1 MYIINKIKVGVII
14 PIATVLV
21 PFIIPTAQAVPV
33 PCGFKEIVSDTGVK
47 VYKKDNELGKSE
59 YVTVVNLNS
68 GSISNLAGEF
78 INAPN
83 GEVSR
88 KSITD
93 FWDDAVKQN
102 TTTRKAKVVVNG
114 TFFSQNNTP
123 SPIAF
128 GLKVAG
134 TTISYG
140 YGIDEFPNLITT
152 FSFNSLKGTASIQ
165 PYNKLTF
172 DNFIPDVVGAL
183 APTANKSAD
192 KYLPRTFVGVR
203 DDDGNG
209 SNETVILYSSASA
222 RQVDA
227 SDVLTK
233 FGANSIAMLDGG
245 SSTGLIIDGETY
257 INYGRT
263 VPQAIAVYA
272 GR

>member
-1 MYIINKIKVGVII
+1 MYIINKIKLTVII
-14 PIATVLV
+14 PIAAVLA
-21 PFIIPTAQAVPV
+21 PFTIPTAQAVTV
-33 PCGFKEIVSDTGVK
+33 PCGFKEIVSDRGVK

-59 YVTVVNLNS
+59 YVTVVNLKS

-83 GEVSR
+83 GEVGR

-93 FWDDAVKQN
+93 FWNDAVKQN
-102 TTTRKAKVVVNG
+102 TTTRKAKIVVNG

-123 SPIAF
+123 TPIAF

-134 TTISYG
+134 TIISYG
-140 YGIDEFPNLITT
+140 YGINEFPNLITT
-152 FSFNSLKGTASIQ
+152 FSFNSLKKYASIQ
-165 PYNKLTF
+165 TYNKVTF
-172 DNFIPDVVGAL
+172 DSSTPDVVGAL
-183 APTANKSAD
+183 DPTANKSAE
-192 KYLPRTFVGVR
+192 KYLPRMFVGVR

-209 SNETVILYSSASA
+209 SNETVILYSSAYA

-227 SDVLTK
+227 SDVLRK

-245 SSTGLIIDGETY
+245 GSTGLIVDGETY
-257 INYGRT
+257 IKAGRT